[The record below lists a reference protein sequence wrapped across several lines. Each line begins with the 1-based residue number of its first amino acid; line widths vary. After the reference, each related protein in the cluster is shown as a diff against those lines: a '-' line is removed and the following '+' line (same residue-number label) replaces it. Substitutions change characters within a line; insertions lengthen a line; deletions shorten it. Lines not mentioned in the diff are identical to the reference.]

1 MDPMRDLPMGFGMAL
16 LQDPKATRAFYA
28 MTPAQRQEI
37 IQRTHAVSSKTEM
50 RALVAGLSQS
60 GGPDAPSPKIM

>member
-28 MTPAQRQEI
+28 MSPARRQEI
-37 IQRTHAVSSKTEM
+37 IQRTHAVSSKAEM
-50 RALVAGLSQS
+50 RALVASLTQAGAS
-60 GGPDAPSPKIM
+60 GAPSPEIM